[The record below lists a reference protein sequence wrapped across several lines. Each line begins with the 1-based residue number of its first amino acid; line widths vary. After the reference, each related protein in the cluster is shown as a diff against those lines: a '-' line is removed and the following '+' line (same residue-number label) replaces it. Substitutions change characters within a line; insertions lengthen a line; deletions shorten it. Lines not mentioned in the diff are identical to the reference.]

1 MNGTAPTV
9 GSVTTPRQE
18 RAQATRSRI
27 VEAALELFREHG
39 YDGTTMRA
47 IAKHADVSLGNA
59 YYYFGS
65 KDDLVL
71 GFYDQLQQAHEA
83 EADKVLARETELE
96 DRLRGVVRAWVKEAA
111 PYKDFAG
118 KFFRNASDPSSPLS
132 PFSKESSPIR
142 DNAIALYGRVLEGTK
157 VSPMVKDE
165 LPELLWLY
173 AMGIVL
179 FWVHDAS
186 TGTKKTYAL
195 IDRSVPLV
203 VKLVNLTRYRLLR
216 SAVED
221 VKALL
226 VEVKQ

>member
-1 MNGTAPTV
+1 VIASA
-9 GSVTTPRQE
+9 GSARGQQTRQ
-18 RAQATRSRI
+18 RI
-27 VEAALELFREHG
+27 VDVALELFRAHG

-47 IAKHADVSLGNA
+47 IAKEAGVSLGNA
-59 YYYFGS
+59 YYYFAS

-71 GFYDQLQQAHEA
+71 GFYDQLQTAHEVRA
-83 EADKVLARETELE
+83 ETVLARETELE
-96 DRLRGVVRAWVKEAA
+96 ARLHGVVRAWVDEAQ

-132 PFSKESSPIR
+132 PFSKESSPVR
-142 DNAIALYGRVLEGTK
+142 DSAIALYGRVLDGTK
-157 VSPMVKDE
+157 VSPLVKED

-179 FWVHDAS
+179 FWVHDGSA
-186 TGTKKTYAL
+186 GTAKTYTL

-203 VKLVNLTRYRLLR
+203 VKLVNLSRYRLLR

-221 VKALL
+221 VKLL
-226 VEVKQ
+226 LNDVKR